1 MRVPLWLL
9 DEPTTNL
16 DAEGQKLVGAL
27 LDEHLQAGGVALAAV
42 HHELAVST
50 ARGLQRMELTLEAME
65 PTGE

>member
-16 DAEGQKLVGAL
+16 DSEGQTLVGAVI
-27 LDEHLQAGGVALAAV
+27 DEHLRMGGLALAAV

-50 ARGLQRMELTLEAME
+50 GGLRRMELTLE
-65 PTGE
+65 